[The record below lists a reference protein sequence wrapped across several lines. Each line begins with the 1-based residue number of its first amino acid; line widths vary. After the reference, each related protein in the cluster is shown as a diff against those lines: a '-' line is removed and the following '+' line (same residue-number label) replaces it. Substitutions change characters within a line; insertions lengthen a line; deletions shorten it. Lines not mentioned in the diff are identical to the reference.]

1 MTRRPCFCAPYHY
14 RLDWNIWFLGF
25 KPHQSMLQRRE
36 RWLFAFLL
44 KLLAGDP
51 PALSLLAAGAADGAA
66 FRDPEPPH
74 ARKAPR
80 YAKVDMYRYSMAEPL
95 WLLAARWW
103 RAPATPLVWWSRVT
117 GYRPRADPYLRRLE
131 RRDASRHDIKV
142 LIHKRIKRVVLGSS
156 HNENNAQY
164 FTISRY
170 PEPWP

>member
-1 MTRRPCFCAPYHY
+1 
-14 RLDWNIWFLGF
+14 
-25 KPHQSMLQRRE
+25 MLQRRE

-44 KLLAGDP
+44 KLLAADP

-103 RAPATPLVWWSRVT
+103 RAPATPLVWWSRAYEEQLVPDAPRT
-117 GYRPRADPYLRRLE
+117 CTSDRTSLRERPPG
-131 RRDASRHDIKV
+131 
-142 LIHKRIKRVVLGSS
+142 GSEGGS
-156 HNENNAQY
+156 G
-164 FTISRY
+164 
-170 PEPWP
+170 

>member
-95 WLLAARWW
+95 YIHRRHCDKACTCEAQLPPFGEQRCLEARKI
-103 RAPATPLVWWSRVT
+103 P
-117 GYRPRADPYLRRLE
+117 
-131 RRDASRHDIKV
+131 
-142 LIHKRIKRVVLGSS
+142 
-156 HNENNAQY
+156 
-164 FTISRY
+164 
-170 PEPWP
+170 